1 MRSIRIANAISWIIA
16 LVIAA
21 LFGIRIYLW
30 SDPSFTHLPGITL
43 WVSGKLAL
51 SIMVPAYAFSYLL
64 LMHVG
69 RFDPVVAW
77 AIGAW
82 RRADYKSALFRLRL
96 FSLFGNRA
104 PFRAL
109 MLTAANRA
117 DQAYR
122 IATTVTLAA
131 TDMEEPSYNLDFA
144 AGRAALALGDLVRAR
159 RHFDNLYQR
168 FPGSAL
174 ARYALG
180 DDLLWEGLHPAR
192 AHELLTSAL
201 ADSDRN
207 SLPHW
212 KQLGL
217 EAELH
222 ASRAWSL
229 AATGQ
234 PGELQNEID
243 RAVQLAGRNRPVQAA
258 VHLRLGHAL
267 AALNHITSAKEHY
280 RFAYQIDPDGWAGR
294 QANRDLS
301 EFAISLQ
308 S

>member
-1 MRSIRIANAISWIIA
+1 
-16 LVIAA
+16 
-21 LFGIRIYLW
+21 
-30 SDPSFTHLPGITL
+30 
-43 WVSGKLAL
+43 
-51 SIMVPAYAFSYLL
+51 
-64 LMHVG
+64 
-69 RFDPVVAW
+69 
-77 AIGAW
+77 
-82 RRADYKSALFRLRL
+82 
-96 FSLFGNRA
+96 
-104 PFRAL
+104 
-109 MLTAANRA
+109 
-117 DQAYR
+117 
-122 IATTVTLAA
+122 
-131 TDMEEPSYNLDFA
+131 MEEPSYSLHFA

-159 RHFDNLYQR
+159 RHFENLYER

-180 DDLLWEGLHPAR
+180 DDFLWERLDPAR

-267 AALNHITSAKEHY
+267 AALNHATPAKEHW
-280 RFAYQIDPDGWAGR
+280 RFAHEIDPDGWAGR
-294 QANRDLS
+294 RATRDLR
-301 EFAISLQ
+301 EFAIS
-308 S
+308 

>member
-1 MRSIRIANAISWIIA
+1 MRSIRIANTISW
-16 LVIAA
+16 VIAVVIAVLFA
-21 LFGIRIYLW
+21 LRIYLW
-30 SDPSFTHLPGITL
+30 LDPGTTHLPGTTL

-51 SIMVPAYAFSYLL
+51 SIMALAYAYSYLL

-69 RFDPVVAW
+69 KFNPVVAW
-77 AIGAW
+77 VIGAW
-82 RRADYKSALFRLRL
+82 RRADYESALFCLRL
-96 FSLFGNRA
+96 FSFCGNRA

-109 MLTAANRA
+109 MLTAANHA
-117 DQAYR
+117 DQAYS

-159 RHFDNLYQR
+159 RHFEKLYER

-180 DDLLWEGLHPAR
+180 DDFLWERLDPAR

-243 RAVQLAGRNRPVQAA
+243 RAVQLSGQNRPVQAA

-267 AALNHITSAKEHY
+267 AALNHVTSAKEHW
-280 RFAYQIDPDGWAGR
+280 RFAREIDPDGWAGR
-294 QANRDLS
+294 RANRDLS

>member
-1 MRSIRIANAISWIIA
+1 MRSIRIANTISW
-16 LVIAA
+16 VIAGVIA
-21 LFGIRIYLW
+21 VLFGLRIYFWLV
-30 SDPSFTHLPGITL
+30 PSTTHLPGIRL
-43 WVSGKLAL
+43 YVSGKLAL
-51 SIMVPAYAFSYLL
+51 SIMVPVYAYSYLL

-69 RFDPVVAW
+69 RFDPVIAW
-77 AIGAW
+77 VIEAW
-82 RRADYKSALFRLRL
+82 RRADYESALFRLRL
-96 FSLFGNRA
+96 FSFCGNRA

-117 DQAYR
+117 DQAYG
-122 IATTVTLAA
+122 IATTVTLAP

-144 AGRAALALGDLVRAR
+144 AGRAALALGDLVRAQ
-159 RHFDNLYQR
+159 RHFENLYQR

-180 DDLLWEGLHPAR
+180 DVLLWERRDPAR

-201 ADSDRN
+201 ADSFRKD
-207 SLPHW
+207 LPHW

-222 ASRAWSL
+222 ASHAWSL

-243 RAVQLAGRNRPVQAA
+243 RAVQLAGRSRPVQAA
-258 VHLRLGHAL
+258 VYLRLGHAL
-267 AALNHITSAKEHY
+267 AALNHVTSAKEHW
-280 RFAYQIDPDGWAGR
+280 RFAHEIDPDGWAGLR
-294 QANRDLS
+294 ATRELS
-301 EFAISLQ
+301 EFAISLH